1 MIVPKIERVVPVYPE
16 YMHIQWSIEDPNG
29 TSGNIEIARSG
40 SPEGP
45 FQVLATELPADSFFY
60 QDFDVAKS
68 GLSQNFW
75 YRIRVSSRI
84 NPQEKV
90 FSEPGSVELRVQPH
104 RFRLAR
110 KARRD
115 LYVTLSRLNG
125 SIFIL
130 LKKKRFGKRCSTC
143 YNELTQD
150 VVLSS
155 CGECYGTSY
164 EGGYHDPVSVWGKID
179 PTVIQHQFGMQGV
192 SEMAMLGFVT
202 MDYPLVD
209 LDDIFVEMQTNRRFI
224 VKQKMQTQASGIP
237 VHQDLQLSELARTAI
252 EYSIPVS
259 LNNDSEQ

>member
-1 MIVPKIERVVPVYPE
+1 MIEPKIERVLPVYPE
-16 YMHIQWSIEDPNG
+16 YMHVQWSIRDPNG
-29 TSGNIEIARSG
+29 ATGEIEVSRSG

-45 FQVLATELPADSFFY
+45 FTVIADKLPPDNFFY
-60 QDFDVAKS
+60 QDFEVAKF
-68 GLSQNFW
+68 GLTQNYW
-75 YRIRVSSRI
+75 YRIRVSSAL
-84 NPQEKV
+84 NPSEKV
-90 FSEPGSVELRVQPH
+90 LSDVGTVEFRAQPH

-125 SIFIL
+125 SVYVL
-130 LKKKRFGKRCSTC
+130 LKKKRFGSRCKTC
-143 YNELTQD
+143 YNPFTQD

-164 EGGYHDPVSVWGKID
+164 TDGYHDPVSIWGKLD
-179 PTVIQHQFGMQGV
+179 PTVIQQQFGMQGI

-202 MDYPLVD
+202 LDYPMVD
-209 LDDIFVEMQTNRRFI
+209 QEDILVEMQTNRRFI
-224 VKQKMQTQASGIP
+224 VKQKMQTQSSGIP

-259 LNNDSEQ
+259 INNDSV